1 MELTGQQFSIKNFLD
16 KMNQIGSVPPS
27 VGAWELIGENERL
40 KLGHSIS
47 SFSHK

>member
-27 VGAWELIGENERL
+27 VGAWELTGDDGGML
-40 KLGHSIS
+40 KSVI
-47 SFSHK
+47 KK